1 MGYGCGCK
9 RFGGWGVQIPGIQ
22 YFIGYIHLIGQKML
36 NGKTVLVTGGSGTF
50 GRAFIRHVLKH
61 YKPRRLICFSRDEYK
76 QWEMRKEF
84 GEGRNGSPMRYF
96 LGDVRD
102 LDRLVMALRI
112 VDIVIHAAAL
122 KHVPSGE
129 ANPMEVIKT
138 NVIGAQNLVQA
149 AIACKVEK
157 VIALSTDKA
166 VNPINL
172 YGASK
177 LCAEKLFIGAN
188 ALSGE
193 NGTQFSVVRYGNVIN
208 SRGSVIE
215 LFSEQAKTGRITV
228 THPDM
233 TRFFMRV
240 EDSIRLVM
248 DGLEC
253 MKGGEVFIPKIPSV
267 KITALATA
275 IGKGCALEF
284 SGIRPGE
291 KLHES
296 LISQDDSRNTVEWNL
311 GYCVLPEADWYE
323 RNPNLLYAP
332 KWFSYTSDSNP
343 RFMTAEE
350 IQNMVREC

>member
-1 MGYGCGCK
+1 MFSGTS
-9 RFGGWGVQIPGIQ
+9 I
-22 YFIGYIHLIGQKML
+22 LI
-36 NGKTVLVTGGSGTF
+36 TGATGTF
-50 GRAFIRHVLKH
+50 GHAFIRRVLKD
-61 YKPRRLICFSRDEYK
+61 YKPRRLIVFSRDEYK

-84 GEGRNGSPMRYF
+84 GDSGPMRYF

-102 LDRLVMALRI
+102 LERLRMAFRV

-138 NVIGAQNLVQA
+138 NVVGAANVVTA
-149 AIACKVEK
+149 ALDCRVKK

-193 NGTQFSVVRYGNVIN
+193 DGTQFSVVRYGNVIN

-215 LFSEQAKTGRITV
+215 LFKAQAKEGKVTL

-240 EDSIRLVM
+240 EDSVQLVL
-248 DGLEC
+248 DGLAC
-253 MKGGEVFIPKIPSV
+253 MKGGEVFVPKLPSV
-267 KITALATA
+267 KIAALARTIA
-275 IGKGCALEF
+275 PDAEVNVT
-284 SGIRPGE
+284 GIRPGE
-291 KLHES
+291 KLHEA
-296 LISQDDSRNTVEWNL
+296 LISQDDARNTVEWKS
-311 GYCVLPEADWYE
+311 GYCVLPEADWYS
-323 RNPNLLYAP
+323 RWPDLKYAP
-332 KWFSYTSDSNP
+332 PFFSYTSDSNP
-343 RFMTAEE
+343 HFMTAQE
-350 IQNMVREC
+350 IQEMVRTC

>member
-1 MGYGCGCK
+1 
-9 RFGGWGVQIPGIQ
+9 
-22 YFIGYIHLIGQKML
+22 ML
-36 NGKTVLVTGGSGTF
+36 NGKTILITGATGTF
-50 GRAFIRHVLKH
+50 GKAFVRRVLAD
-61 YKPRRLICFSRDEYK
+61 YKPRRLIVFSRDEFK

-84 GEGRNGSPMRYF
+84 GDGHKGSPMRYF
-96 LGDVRD
+96 IGDVRD
-102 LDRLVMALRI
+102 LDRLYMALRV

-129 ANPMEVIKT
+129 ANPIEVIKT
-138 NVIGAQNLVQA
+138 NVLGAQNLVQA

-193 NGTQFSVVRYGNVIN
+193 GGTQFSVVRYGNVIN

-215 LFSEQAKTGRITV
+215 LFKQQAKSGKLTV
-228 THPDM
+228 THQDM

-240 EDSIRLVM
+240 EDSVQLVL

-253 MKGGEVFIPKIPSV
+253 MKGGEVFVPKLPSV
-267 KITALATA
+267 KIAMLANA
-275 IGKGCALEF
+275 IGPDCELEVT
-284 SGIRPGE
+284 GIRPGE
-291 KLHES
+291 KLHEA
-296 LISQDDSRNTVEWNL
+296 LISQDDARNTVEWKS
-311 GYCVLPEADWYE
+311 GYCILPEADWYE
-323 RNPNLLYAP
+323 RWEGLHYAP

-343 RFMTAEE
+343 NFMTAEE
-350 IQNMVREC
+350 IMEMVRAC